1 MVQKRTKNGNWIPYT
16 LIIFVLSLLIIIP
29 SYGQDLIWS
38 TNYGGQYNEEGHSG
52 ISTTDNCVAIIGST
66 FSKGAGEFDFYL
78 LKINMAGDTLWCK
91 TYGGAD
97 TEYGRDIK
105 QTDDDGY
112 IIVGSTQSYGLGG
125 SDIYLIRTD
134 SYGNKLWDKT
144 YGGVTNDEGWSV
156 EITSDDGFIIC
167 GNTDSYGAGYSD
179 LYLIK
184 TDSLGNTVWT
194 RTFGGS
200 GGESGVAVRQLAD
213 DSYIA
218 IGSTGSFG
226 TGYSSIY
233 TVKAD
238 SNGDSLWAKTYG
250 GIKADFGS
258 DVEIAFDGSLL
269 LCGWT
274 ASYGAGFYDAYLV
287 KIDPDGN
294 FLWSQ
299 AYGGAKEDRAY
310 SVQQA
315 MDCGYILTGIMEGSA
330 TSLLDIY
337 VIKTDPTGNR
347 IWERTYGGSKS
358 DVGRVIFQEPN
369 RDYMLIGHT
378 YSYTSGGSDIYIL
391 KISGEATDSPEDPY
405 TVPSGYELAQNYP
418 NPFNMST
425 RIDFEL
431 PRISSVKLTICNILG
446 QTVRDW
452 SYDLIF
458 PGRNSVMWDGRDNYG
473 IEIASGI
480 YFYRLTAG
488 EFIETKKM
496 VLVK

>member
-1 MVQKRTKNGNWIPYT
+1 MRTKKGNWIPHT
-16 LIIFVLSLLIIIP
+16 FLLIVLSFLVIVP
-29 SYGQDLIWS
+29 SYGQDLVWS
-38 TNYGGQYNEEGHSG
+38 TNYGGKYNEEGYSG
-52 ISTTDNCVAIIGST
+52 IPTADNCVAIIGST
-66 FSKGAGEFDFYL
+66 YSDGAGEFDFYL
-78 LKINMAGDTLWCK
+78 LKVNSAGDTLWCR

-112 IIVGSTQSYGLGG
+112 IIVGSTRTYGRGE
-125 SDIYLIRTD
+125 SDIYLVRTD
-134 SYGNKLWDKT
+134 SLGNKIWDKT
-144 YGGVTNDEGWSV
+144 YGGITQDEGWSV
-156 EITSDDGFIIC
+156 EITSDKGFIIC

-184 TDSLGNTVWT
+184 TDSLGDTLWT

-200 GGESGVAVRQLAD
+200 GGESGVAVRQLAN

-226 TGYSSIY
+226 TGYSSLY
-233 TVKAD
+233 AVKAD
-238 SNGDSLWAKTYG
+238 ANGDSLWAKTFG
-250 GIKADFGS
+250 GTGADFGS
-258 DVEIAFDGSLL
+258 DVEIAFDGGFLFS
-269 LCGWT
+269 GWT

-287 KIDPDGN
+287 KTDSDGN
-294 FLWSQ
+294 FLWDQ
-299 AYGGAKEDRAY
+299 TYGGAKEDRAY
-310 SVQQA
+310 SVQLA
-315 MDCGYILTGIMEGSA
+315 MDGGYILTGIMEGSG
-330 TSLLDIY
+330 TRLLDIY
-337 VIKTDPTGNR
+337 VIKTDPAGNS

-358 DVGRVIFQEPN
+358 DIGRVIFQEPN

-378 YSYTSGGSDIYIL
+378 YSFTSGGSDIYIL
-391 KISGEATDSPEDPY
+391 KLSGEATDAPENPD
-405 TVPSGYELAQNYP
+405 VIPSGYELAQNYP

-431 PRISSVKLTICNILG
+431 PRISPVKLTIYNILG
-446 QTVRDW
+446 QAVRDW
-452 SYDLIF
+452 NYDMVF
-458 PGRNSVMWDGRDNYG
+458 PGRNSVLWDGRDSYG
-473 IEIASGI
+473 NETASGI

>member
-1 MVQKRTKNGNWIPYT
+1 MVQKRTENGNWIPHT
-16 LIIFVLSLLIIIP
+16 LIIVVLSLIIGIP

-52 ISTTDNCVAIIGST
+52 IPTTDNCVAIIGST

-78 LKINMAGDTLWCK
+78 LKINSAGDTLWCK

-97 TEYGRDIK
+97 TEYGHDIK
-105 QTDDDGY
+105 QTEDDGY
-112 IIVGSTQSYGLGG
+112 IIVGSTQSFGLGR

-134 SYGNKLWDKT
+134 SNGNKLWDKT
-144 YGGVTNDEGWSV
+144 YGGVGNDEGWSV
-156 EITSDDGFIIC
+156 EITSDDGFILC

-200 GGESGVAVRQLAD
+200 GGESGNAVRQLAD
-213 DSYIA
+213 GSYIA

-233 TVKAD
+233 TVKTD

-258 DVEIAFDGSLL
+258 DVEIAFDGGLL
-269 LCGWT
+269 FCGWT

-287 KIDPDGN
+287 KTDPDGN

-315 MDCGYILTGIMEGSA
+315 MDGGYILTGIKEGSG
-330 TSLLDIY
+330 TSLLDMY
-337 VIKTDPTGNR
+337 VIKTDPTGNL

-391 KISGEATDSPEDPY
+391 KISGEATDAPENPY
-405 TVPSGYELAQNYP
+405 AVPSGYELAQNYP

-431 PRISSVKLTICNILG
+431 PRISSVKLTIYNILG

-452 SYDLIF
+452 SYDMIF
-458 PGRNSVMWDGRDNYG
+458 PGRNSIMWDGRDSFGN
-473 IEIASGI
+473 EIASGI

-488 EFIETKKM
+488 EYIETKKM